1 MESDWPATRDV
12 VSDAIV
18 DVGRSRSWPE
28 GTDTARTRKRCVTAN
43 CRRVAPC
50 RRTAWCDR
58 SGYIRTPRPMRPR
71 VTPAVA
77 GLLAH
82 GSSPPTTF
90 PGNEFPV
97 VMGRRLAAYSCGGSR
112 GIVRERTH
120 RVPF

>member
-1 MESDWPATRDV
+1 TAAVLHLAGERHDAT
-12 VSDAIV
+12 
-18 DVGRSRSWPE
+18 
-28 GTDTARTRKRCVTAN
+28 
-43 CRRVAPC
+43 
-50 RRTAWCDR
+50 R

-97 VMGRRLAAYSCGGSR
+97 VIGRRLAAYSCGGSR
-112 GIVRERTH
+112 GIVGGRTD
-120 RVPF
+120 RVPFSFLAGTTADHPAERRQQGQRRARVHR